1 MKKTIFIL
9 SLFISSLSYA
19 QWAGSSNTGG
29 NIHRNGNVGIATTNP
44 QNRLQIG
51 NAFSFHDGGH
61 EVIGF
66 GVAPGSTASDLDP
79 LKFSSELRLD
89 PANGHFCFGIS
100 PSIDSSPITRM
111 VLHNNGNVGI
121 GTYNP
126 SEKLTVNG
134 KILCEEIEVIQ
145 NVTPDYVFQ
154 KYYTGNSILK
164 NDYKMLSLE
173 EIEAFTKAN
182 HHLPNVPSSEDIK
195 ENGLQLK
202 EMTNILLEK
211 IEELTLYTIEQEKRI
226 KALEAKLSKKN

>member
-19 QWAGSSNTGG
+19 QWNSSSNTTFYSLTNHANRPSDFGLNLQPSGG
-29 NIHRNGNVGIATTNP
+29 NPSYLIENNNSGVNRQLFFFGHGNSAKNI
-44 QNRLQIG
+44 
-51 NAFSFHDGGH
+51 
-61 EVIGF
+61 
-66 GVAPGSTASDLDP
+66 
-79 LKFSSELRLD
+79 
-89 PANGHFCFGIS
+89 FGIS
-100 PSIDSSPITRM
+100 SSTDNGVNWLARFSI
-111 VLHNNGNVGI
+111 NQNGNVGI
-121 GTYNP
+121 GTANP
-126 SEKLTVNG
+126 SSHLTVNG
-134 KILCEEIEVIQ
+134 KILCEEVEVIQ
-145 NVTPDYVFQ
+145 DVTPDYVFQ

-164 NDYKMLSLE
+164 DDYKMLSLE

-226 KALEAKLSKKN
+226 KALEAKLENKQ